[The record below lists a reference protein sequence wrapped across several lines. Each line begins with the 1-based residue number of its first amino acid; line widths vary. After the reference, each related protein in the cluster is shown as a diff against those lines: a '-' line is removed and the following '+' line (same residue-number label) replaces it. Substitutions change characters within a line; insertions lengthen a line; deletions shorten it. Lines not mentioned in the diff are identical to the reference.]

1 MASRR
6 IKRSG
11 KASAKYTSDVYE
23 VPAPKHVRKEVLEPD
38 LPTTSGRKAVKQ
50 TAEHADKPAPTVQS
64 AFQNAKQSL
73 EMQKVKII
81 SLEEKVA
88 SLVEERNYLR
98 ERLEDT
104 LKLKL
109 GDLHQLQSSAAPQ
122 PSTLW
127 LSAPQHT
134 PTSTDSS
141 ESSDSEDS
149 EASLKKKKQKK
160 KKSKKLKTDYFSR
173 VRTPEDSIKRYNK
186 VLERVKQGLTK
197 TEAYCRTHVDRNT
210 IVNQVSIAELAV
222 VNPEMFRALR
232 VNFKKGSNLQKF
244 AKLCEDQCLL
254 EPNQTRIS
262 ALKERGDLLDIKGN

>member
-1 MASRR
+1 
-6 IKRSG
+6 
-11 KASAKYTSDVYE
+11 
-23 VPAPKHVRKEVLEPD
+23 
-38 LPTTSGRKAVKQ
+38 
-50 TAEHADKPAPTVQS
+50 
-64 AFQNAKQSL
+64 
-73 EMQKVKII
+73 MQKVKII

-186 VLERVKQGLTK
+186 VLELVKQGLTK